1 MRKIIAVLLCAVAI
15 TSVAD
20 ASDTS
25 RMMQRVQ
32 KLNAPREAARRRE
45 EAARAAARQREEAAR
60 MAKEKERLAKE
71 AAERREAELKRQEE
85 ARLAQQR
92 AAAQNAVER
101 WELFEPKHMLQPRL
115 F

>member
-1 MRKIIAVLLCAVAI
+1 MAI
-15 TSVAD
+15 TSVSE

-32 KLNAPREAARRRE
+32 KLNAPREAARKRE
-45 EAARAAARQREEAAR
+45 EAARL
-60 MAKEKERLAKE
+60 AKEKERLAKE
-71 AAERREAELKRQEE
+71 AAARKAAEQKRLEE

-92 AAAQNAVER
+92 AAAQNAVQR
-101 WELFEPKHMLQPRL
+101 WELFDPKHMLQPRL